1 VAVLNVNFLEEL
13 LRLAFLK
20 QNILERVLPHLRY
33 QYLPSPEL
41 KQIYKTLSDQFT
53 LTGAIPTFGVVFE
66 KHKDDEKLLTT
77 LKRIKECEIVDPD
90 PVLRKL
96 ESYIKEVRF
105 QELWEDVV
113 EIHKKGDKEKAI
125 RVMAEKSAE
134 IVEFS
139 IFRDNGNFLKVFGD
153 FQKMQLEKQLRKEQ
167 DTVSKEKIPFG
178 ILPCDVVSGGGM
190 DRKDTVLWVMRS
202 GVGKSTVLKH
212 QGMIACRLGYSV
224 LHIQLEG
231 SREEVFDKYTQSWSA
246 VTYNQ
251 ARTGDIEDDKYHHL
265 LSVANEMVSMKYDIC
280 VKSFEQ
286 FDEASMVDVRDAVI
300 EYIKEFGA
308 PPDELIL
315 DSIDLVNPGDGI
327 KYGADTQSIKMKINN
342 SSRKFKNI
350 CSEFDM
356 RGVTAD
362 QTSDVKIDVWNDPDK
377 VITRS
382 DAMGDKNIANSY
394 SYVFTGNQT
403 MDEEKRKTMRIYF
416 DKIRYYDAKSRVYPI
431 ATNFALGRFYDANRT
446 LKLFKDVY
454 PNE

>member
-1 VAVLNVNFLEEL
+1 MAVLNVNFLEEL
-13 LRLAFLK
+13 LRLCFLK
-20 QNILERVLPHLRY
+20 QNILERVIPHLRY

-53 LTGAIPTFGVVFE
+53 LTGVIPTFGVVFE

-125 RVMAEKSAE
+125 RVMADKSAE

-153 FQKMQLEKQLRKEQ
+153 FQKMQLEKQIRKEQ

-212 QGMIACRLGYSV
+212 QGMIACRLGHSV

-231 SREEVFDKYTQSWSA
+231 SREEVFDKYTQAWSA

-251 ARTGDIEDDKYHHL
+251 ARTGDIEEDQYHKL

-350 CSEFDM
+350 CTEFDM
-356 RGVTAD
+356 RGITAD

-403 MDEEKRKTMRIYF
+403 IDEEKRKTMRIYF

-431 ATNFALGRFYDANRT
+431 ATNFALGRFYDASRT
-446 LKLFKDVY
+446 KKLFKDIY
-454 PNE
+454 PDE